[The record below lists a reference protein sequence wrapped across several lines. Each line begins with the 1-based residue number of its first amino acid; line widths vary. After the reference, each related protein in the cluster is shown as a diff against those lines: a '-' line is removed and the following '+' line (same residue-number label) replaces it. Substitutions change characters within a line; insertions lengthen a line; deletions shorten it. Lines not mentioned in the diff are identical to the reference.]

1 MTTWRQDEDA
11 EHIYLINTFFATHA
25 PLYRT
30 AAPRLAKFFMVKYI
44 YFTEGVTPKVLSS
57 LRDGFYFYRSGIS
70 QKQNKR
76 CRQIKRRYP
85 FFMLTPLGY
94 CVTVTEVKKGQENE
108 TEKYHAIGN
117 R

>member
-57 LRDGFYFYRSGIS
+57 LRGSLHHIQETS
-70 QKQNKR
+70 QKCFRHCEMAFIFTDLVYPKNK
-76 CRQIKRRYP
+76 IKGAARSR
-85 FFMLTPLGY
+85 G
-94 CVTVTEVKKGQENE
+94 VTLFLC
-108 TEKYHAIGN
+108 
-117 R
+117 